1 MKLIK
6 DITAEPLPYHINI
19 TIRCERGQE
28 RAIDRL
34 LEKINPI
41 DPSKDYEVSISPKKR
56 KRSLD
61 ANAYLWVLI
70 GKLGEVLHKP
80 DTEVYREYIKDNGVF
95 QIVPIREDAI
105 KRWTE
110 TWKRN
115 GIGWVCDDLGE
126 CRNTKGYHNIK
137 CYYGSSTYTTK
148 EMARLIDA
156 VVADCKEQGIVTMT
170 PSEIERLKAMWGDG

>member
-1 MKLIK
+1 MKIKSIYPELLYDGAKLI
-6 DITAEPLPYHINI
+6 ITFAKGENRAVGKL
-19 TIRCERGQE
+19 CESIGG
-28 RAIDRL
+28 IDQ
-34 LEKINPI
+34 
-41 DPSKDYEVSISPKKR
+41 SKDYDISISPKKR

-156 VVADCKEQGIVTMT
+156 VVADCKEQGIETMT